1 MKINYTLFIIYLIF
15 NVSCTKED
23 FEPTFNIDFD
33 VYCRNEL
40 KNTIYPSLVFGLNE
54 KEKQTGTS
62 FDYFT
67 INVNTRTKEPL
78 DLRVVVQESKVSYE
92 TVIPLKNII
101 SQASVIAS
109 LKWKYDDMKHFNQP
123 GYFDLTL
130 ICYDDRNNEVGRK
143 ELKMSYASI
152 NECVFG
158 AVLNNIFVDF
168 SYIFAAYVNEDNPVI
183 DAFLKEVLAYNP
195 GLTGFTGYLSGNPND
210 VHPQVSTIF
219 ATLRRKGVKYS
230 NITTTSNTNQLI
242 WKQYVR
248 FSDEVLN
255 NTQANCMDG
264 TAFFCSCLRKIGIHS
279 VMVFKP
285 GHVYLGY
292 YSNPN
297 RTQFHLLETTYV
309 GTSKTIWEAWN
320 DNISDFNAYHNLY
333 NNSDVSDQ
341 YFMIDIDAARNF
353 IKPIGR

>member
-1 MKINYTLFIIYLIF
+1 MKIDRLFFIIILLLTA
-15 NVSCTKED
+15 SCTKENIESKLD
-23 FEPTFNIDFD
+23 IDFD
-33 VYCRNEL
+33 VYCRSEFQ
-40 KNTIYPSLVFGLNE
+40 NTVYPSLIFGLNE
-54 KEKQTGTS
+54 KEKQTGIP

-67 INVNTRTKEPL
+67 INVNTRTNEML
-78 DLRVVVQESKVSYE
+78 NLRVVVQESKVSYE

-101 SQASVIAS
+101 SQTSLIAS
-109 LKWKYDDMKHFNQP
+109 LKWKYDDMKYFNQP
-123 GYFDLTL
+123 GYFDLTF
-130 ICYDDRNNEVGRK
+130 ICFDDKNNEVGRK
-143 ELKMSYASI
+143 DLKMSYASI

-158 AVLNNIFVDF
+158 AVLNNSFVDF
-168 SYIFAAYVNEDNPVI
+168 SYIFAAYVNEDSPVI

-195 GLTGFTGYLSGNPND
+195 GLTGFTGYLSGNSND

-230 NITTTSNTNQLI
+230 NITTTSNTNQLV

-292 YSNPN
+292 YSDAN
-297 RTQFHLLETTYV
+297 RSQLHFLETTLI
-309 GTSKTIWEAWN
+309 GTNATIWDAWSWN
-320 DNISDFNAYHNLY
+320 VNDFNTHLYLY
-333 NNSDVSDQ
+333 NNADVSDQ
-341 YFMIDIDAARNF
+341 YFMIDIDAARNL